1 MYTVSVYTEIQKKE
15 PEEDEMQQDEI
26 VQTTKIVRN
35 GRGHRVMAELN
46 PRTGDPQ
53 VFPYTEA
60 DSNVIRLAAEEPD
73 NAHVQEVAQSIRDH
87 REAYRAG
94 HTTACRGDLRRG
106 LCH

>member
-1 MYTVSVYTEIQKKE
+1 MVVDIHQVRGA
-15 PEEDEMQQDEI
+15 EMQQDEI

-35 GRGHRVMAELN
+35 GQGRRVMAEIN

-60 DSNVIRLAAEEPD
+60 DSWVLANTPD
-73 NAHVQEVAQSIRDH
+73 TDVAQSVRDH
-87 REAYRAG
+87 RDGYRAG
-94 HTTACRGDLRRG
+94 HTTACRGDLFRG